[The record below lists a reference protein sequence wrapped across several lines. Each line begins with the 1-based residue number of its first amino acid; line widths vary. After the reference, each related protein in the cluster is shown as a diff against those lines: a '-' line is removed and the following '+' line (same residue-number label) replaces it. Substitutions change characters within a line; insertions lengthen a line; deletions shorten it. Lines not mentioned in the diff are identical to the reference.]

1 MRIRF
6 YGTRGSSPVC
16 RDGTR
21 RHGGNTTCLRVLS
34 ACLPRDTA
42 LLIDA
47 GSGLVEAARDLR
59 AEGIRK
65 VLLLMTHY
73 HHDHTMGFPIAG
85 TTLDPS
91 VEVHVFGP
99 REDGTGPREVFDA
112 LMRPPHF
119 PVPFSRIE
127 GHVRVHGIDQM
138 ETQRLLVHREAGFVW
153 QAAPGPDEESRPR
166 TGPDQDPRFPP
177 SDCLRVRMTRTVH
190 PEYTVSYRLEEG
202 PTGRVAALLTDHEAS
217 DEVPD
222 RLRTHLQGVHLLIQ
236 DAQYSHSQWKGS
248 KAGYGHGTGAFAAQ
262 VMHAVG
268 AVRLGLTHHDPEAD
282 DPQVDAIREEARRTL
297 VALEGRDP
305 GDLLFSARDYQEE
318 EV

>member
-16 RDGTR
+16 RNGTR

-34 ACLPRDTA
+34 ACLPTDTA

-47 GSGLVEAARDLR
+47 GSGLVEATRDLR

-73 HHDHTMGFPIAG
+73 HHDHTMGFPIAT

-91 VEVHVFGP
+91 VEIDVFGP
-99 REDGTGPREVFDA
+99 REDGIGPREVFDA

-119 PVPFSRIE
+119 PVPFARIE
-127 GHVRVHGIDQM
+127 GHVRVHGIHQM
-138 ETQRLLVHREAGFVW
+138 ESRRLLVHRKAGFAW
-153 QAAPGPDEESRPR
+153 EDDDRIGEGSGPR
-166 TGPDQDPRFPP
+166 PDQDPRLPP
-177 SDCLRVRMTRTVH
+177 PDSLRIRMTRTIH
-190 PEYTVSYRLEEG
+190 PEYTISYRLEEG

-236 DAQYSHSQWKGS
+236 DAQYSHSQWKGA
-248 KAGYGHGTGAFAAQ
+248 KAGYGHGTGAFAAK
-262 VMHAVG
+262 VMHVVG
-268 AVRLGLTHHDPEAD
+268 AARLGLTHHDPEAD

-297 VALEGRDP
+297 VALEERDP
-305 GDLLFSARDYQEE
+305 GDRLFSAQDYQEE